1 MSPLALFAGKRL
13 AAYAA
18 PVAIVALIASHG
30 WAYHKGAEK
39 ERTNNAVAQAK
50 AERVYLEKLQQRI
63 TENTALADQ
72 YREDREHADQ
82 SYQAAL
88 DEIERQRRRADAVRL
103 RDPGKTAC
111 RPALPAPPGPAGGVA
126 DTATRNDISAAVDGV
141 LSPAATRFLLDFA
154 ADADRA
160 AAYAIACHGWVRR
173 TQ

>member
-111 RPALPAPPGPAGGVA
+111 RPAVPAPPGSSGRAADGPAG
-126 DTATRNDISAAVDGV
+126 ND
-141 LSPAATRFLLDFA
+141 LSSEASRFLLDFA

-160 AAYAIACHGWVRR
+160 AAYANACHGWVMRVK
-173 TQ
+173 

>member
-1 MSPLALFAGKRL
+1 MNPLTLFAGKRL

-18 PVAIVALIASHG
+18 PIAVVALIASHG
-30 WAYHKGAEK
+30 FAYHKGADK
-39 ERTNNAVAQAK
+39 ERTRNEAAQAK

-82 SYQAAL
+82 SYQAAI
-88 DEIERQRRRADAVRL
+88 DEIERQRRRANAVSL

-111 RPALPAPPGPAGGVA
+111 RPAVPAPPGPAGGA
-126 DTATRNDISAAVDGV
+126 SDGPAGNDLSA
-141 LSPAATRFLLDFA
+141 AATRFLLDFA

-160 AAYAIACHGWVRR
+160 AAYAKSCHGWVVRV
-173 TQ
+173 Q